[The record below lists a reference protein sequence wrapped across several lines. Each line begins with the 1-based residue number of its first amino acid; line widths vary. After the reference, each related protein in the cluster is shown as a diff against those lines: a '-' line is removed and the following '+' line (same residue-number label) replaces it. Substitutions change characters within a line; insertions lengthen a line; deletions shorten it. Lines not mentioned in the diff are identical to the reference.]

1 MNLCTNA
8 FHAMEMTGGTL
19 DIRLEDRELSANDVL
34 HQPNVQPGPFVRLSI
49 GDTGPGI
56 PSAIHSKIFDP
67 YFTTKEVG
75 RGTGMGLAIVHGIVT
90 NAGGFITCDSAPG
103 QGTIFKVYFPVHDQQ
118 VFSQPQNGTS
128 LPTGTEHILLVDD
141 EPMLA
146 ELGQTLLEWLGY
158 TVTACTNSIE
168 ALSVFQKQPEVFHAV
183 ITDQTM
189 PGLTGTDFARQL
201 LKIRPD
207 LPIILCTGFS
217 NLVDEEQAKALG
229 IKGFAMKPLTGRE
242 IATLLRTV
250 LAT

>member
-1 MNLCTNA
+1 
-8 FHAMEMTGGTL
+8 
-19 DIRLEDRELSANDVL
+19 
-34 HQPNVQPGPFVRLSI
+34 
-49 GDTGPGI
+49 
-56 PSAIHSKIFDP
+56 
-67 YFTTKEVG
+67 
-75 RGTGMGLAIVHGIVT
+75 
-90 NAGGFITCDSAPG
+90 
-103 QGTIFKVYFPVHDQQ
+103 VYFPVYDQQ
-118 VFSQPQNGTS
+118 VFSQSQNDTS